1 MRIILDGMGGDNAP
15 QSTVQGAIEALPFIE
30 HDIFI
35 LGDESL
41 IHDELSKYEF
51 DGTRIHV
58 IPTTE
63 VITNDDSPVKAVRS
77 KLDSSLVRGINM
89 VKDGEGDLFV
99 SAGSTGAMM
108 AAGLFILQR
117 ITGIDRPAIATIYPI
132 LGKGFS
138 LLVDAGA
145 NSECRASNYLEFAA
159 MGSIY
164 MEKVMEVE
172 NPKIGLVNIG
182 VEEQKGTATIKEAYR
197 LLSKSKL
204 NFIGNVEARELPQG
218 VCDVIVTDG
227 FVGNVILKLTEGL
240 ALNILSTVK
249 QKMMSSSLS
258 KLGALLMKG
267 KLKELKDEFDYS
279 EYGGAPLL
287 GVRGPIIK
295 MHGSSNAKSVKNS
308 IIKAVPFMEGNIIGI
323 IETTIVNL
331 KEISVAE

>member
-15 QSTVQGAIEALPFIE
+15 SSIVQGAIEALPFID

-35 LGDESL
+35 LGDDTA
-41 IHDELSKYEF
+41 IHEELSKYEF
-51 DGTRIHV
+51 DSTRIRV
-58 IPTTE
+58 IASTQ

-77 KLDSSLVRGINM
+77 KLDSSMVRGINM

-108 AAGLFILQR
+108 AAGLFILHR

-132 LGKGFS
+132 LGRGFS

-164 MEKVMEVE
+164 MEKVMGVD
-172 NPKIGLVNIG
+172 NPRIGLVNIG
-182 VEEQKGTATIKEAYR
+182 IEEKKGTATIKEAYG

-204 NFIGNVEARELPQG
+204 NFIGNVEAREVPNG

-240 ALNILSTVK
+240 ASSILSTVK
-249 QKMMSSSLS
+249 QKMLSSTMA
-258 KLGALLMKG
+258 KMGALMMK
-267 KLKELKDEFDYS
+267 KELKELKDEFDYS

-287 GVRGPIIK
+287 GIRGPLVK
-295 MHGSSNAKSVKNS
+295 MHGSSNAKSVRNT
-308 IIKAVPFMEGNIIGI
+308 IIKAVPFMEGDIINT
-323 IETTIVNL
+323 IEYAIVDL

>member
-1 MRIILDGMGGDNAP
+1 MGGDNAP
-15 QSTVQGAIEALPFIE
+15 ASTVQGAIEALPFIE
-30 HDIFI
+30 HDILI
-35 LGDESL
+35 LGDEAM
-41 IHDELSKYEF
+41 IHKELGKYKF
-51 DGTRIHV
+51 DSTRIRV
-58 IPTTE
+58 VPTTE
-63 VITNDDSPVKAVRS
+63 IITNDDSPVKAVRS
-77 KLDSSLVRGINM
+77 KLDSSMVRGINM
-89 VKDGEGDLFV
+89 VKDGEGDLFI

-117 ITGIDRPAIATIYPI
+117 ITGIDRPAIAVIYPI

-145 NSECRASNYLEFAA
+145 NSECRASNFLEFAC

-164 MEKVMEVE
+164 MEKVMGVS

-182 VEEQKGTATIKEAYR
+182 VEEQKGTATIKEAYG

-204 NFIGNVEARELPQG
+204 NFIGNVEAREVSQG
-218 VCDVIVTDG
+218 ACDVIVTDG

-249 QKMMSSSLS
+249 QKMMSSGMA
-258 KLGALLMKG
+258 KIGALLMRG

-287 GVRGPIIK
+287 GIRGPIVK
-295 MHGSSNAKSVKNS
+295 MHGSSNAKAVKNS
-308 IIKAVPFMEGNIIGI
+308 IIKSVPFMEEDIVGM
-323 IETTIVNL
+323 IEAAILDL
-331 KEISVAE
+331 KEISVAK

>member
-1 MRIILDGMGGDNAP
+1 LRIILDGMGGDNAP

-35 LGDESL
+35 LGDEAL
-41 IHDELSKYEF
+41 IHNELSKYEF
-51 DGTRIHV
+51 DGTRIQV

-63 VITNDDSPVKAVRS
+63 LITNDDSPVKAVRS

-145 NSECRASNYLEFAA
+145 NSECRASNFLEFAA

-164 MEKVMEVE
+164 MEKVMGVE

-249 QKMMSSSLS
+249 QKMMSSTMS

-287 GVRGPIIK
+287 GVRGPIVK

>member
-1 MRIILDGMGGDNAP
+1 MIILLDGMGGDNAP
-15 QSTVQGAIEALPFIE
+15 SATVQGAIDALPFIK

-35 LGDESL
+35 LGDEKL
-41 IHDELSKYEF
+41 IHQELSKYKF
-51 DGTRIHV
+51 DARRISV

-77 KLDSSLVRGINM
+77 KLDSSMVKGINM
-89 VKDGEGDLFV
+89 LKEGEGDLFV

-117 ITGIDRPAIATIYPI
+117 IRGVDRPAIATIYPI

-145 NSECRASNYLEFAA
+145 NSECRATNFLEFAC

-164 MEKVMEVE
+164 LEKVMGVE
-172 NPKIGLVNIG
+172 NPKVGLVNIG
-182 VEEQKGTATIKEAYR
+182 IEEQKGTLTIKEAYR

-204 NFIGNVEARELPQG
+204 NFIGNVEAREIPEG

-240 ALNILSTVK
+240 AVNILSTVK
-249 QKMMSSSLS
+249 QKMMSSTMS
-258 KLGALLMKG
+258 KLGALLMRG
-267 KLKELKDEFDYS
+267 ELKELKNEFDYS

-287 GVRGPIIK
+287 GVQGPLVK
-295 MHGSSNAKSVKNS
+295 MHGSSNAKSVKNT
-308 IIKAVPFMEGNIIGI
+308 IIKAVPFMEMDIVGM
-323 IETTIVNL
+323 IETSIADL

>member
-1 MRIILDGMGGDNAP
+1 MGGDNAP

>member
-1 MRIILDGMGGDNAP
+1 MGGDNAP

-35 LGDESL
+35 LGDEAL

>member
-15 QSTVQGAIEALPFIE
+15 SSIVQGAVEASSFIE
-30 HDIFI
+30 HEIFI
-35 LGDESL
+35 LGDEA
-41 IHDELSKYEF
+41 IIQHELSKYEF
-51 DGTRIHV
+51 DSRKIHV
-58 IPTTE
+58 IATTE
-63 VITNDDSPVKAVRS
+63 VITNDEPPVKAVRS
-77 KLDSSLVRGINM
+77 KLDSSMVRGINM

-108 AAGLFILQR
+108 AAGLFILHR

-132 LGKGFS
+132 LGRGFS

-145 NSECRASNYLEFAA
+145 NSECRASNYLEFAS

-164 MEKVMEVE
+164 MEKVMGVD

-204 NFIGNVEARELPQG
+204 NFIGNVEARDIPQG

-240 ALNILSTVK
+240 ATSILSTVK
-249 QKMMSSSLS
+249 QKMMSSTMSKIGAFLMKS
-258 KLGALLMKG
+258 KLR
-267 KLKELKDEFDYS
+267 ELKDEFDYS

-287 GVRGPIIK
+287 GIRGAVVK
-295 MHGSSNAKSVKNS
+295 MHGSSNAKSVRNT
-308 IIKAVPFMEGNIIGI
+308 IIKAVPFMEGDIINT
-323 IETTIVNL
+323 IESTIVDL
-331 KEISVAE
+331 KEISIAE

>member
-1 MRIILDGMGGDNAP
+1 LRIILDGMGGDNAP
-15 QSTVQGAIEALPFIE
+15 SSIVQGAIEALPFID

-35 LGDESL
+35 LGDDTA
-41 IHDELSKYEF
+41 IHEELSKYEF
-51 DGTRIHV
+51 DSTRIRV
-58 IPTTE
+58 IASTQ

-77 KLDSSLVRGINM
+77 KLDSSMVRGINM

-108 AAGLFILQR
+108 AAGLFILHR

-132 LGKGFS
+132 LGRGFS

-164 MEKVMEVE
+164 MEKVMGVD
-172 NPKIGLVNIG
+172 NPRIGLVNIG
-182 VEEQKGTATIKEAYR
+182 IEEKKGTATIKEAYG

-204 NFIGNVEARELPQG
+204 NFIGNVEAREVPNG

-240 ALNILSTVK
+240 ASSILSTVK
-249 QKMMSSSLS
+249 QKMLSSTMA
-258 KLGALLMKG
+258 KMGALMMK
-267 KLKELKDEFDYS
+267 KELKELKDEFDYS

-287 GVRGPIIK
+287 GIRGPLVK
-295 MHGSSNAKSVKNS
+295 MHGSSNAKSVRNT
-308 IIKAVPFMEGNIIGI
+308 IIKAVPFMEGDIINT
-323 IETTIVNL
+323 IESAIVDL

>member
-15 QSTVQGAIEALPFIE
+15 QSTVQGAIEALHFIE

-164 MEKVMEVE
+164 MEKVMGVE

>member
-15 QSTVQGAIEALPFIE
+15 QSTVQGAIEALHFIE

>member
-1 MRIILDGMGGDNAP
+1 MGGDNAP
-15 QSTVQGAIEALPFIE
+15 QSTVQGAIEALHFIE